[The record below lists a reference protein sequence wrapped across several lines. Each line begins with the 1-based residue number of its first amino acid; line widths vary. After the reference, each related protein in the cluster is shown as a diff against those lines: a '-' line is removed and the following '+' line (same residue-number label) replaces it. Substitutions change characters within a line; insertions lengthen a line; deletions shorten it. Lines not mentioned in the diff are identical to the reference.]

1 MTGRQETSSVR
12 GLWLMAAAMIW
23 LPGIDAF
30 GKLLGEQGMSAGQL
44 TLIRFGLQVC
54 FLAPLLFWLR
64 QWRPVPGTLGL
75 QLARGVLMMLATFC
89 FFNALRVM
97 PMAEALAIFFVEPMV
112 LTLLSALLL
121 GETIHFRRIATIIIG
136 FVGALIII
144 RPNFIAFGWPA
155 LWPLGTAL
163 GFAGYMILTRRLAGR
178 VPAFQMQMNVGL
190 AAIAAILLLML
201 VGGDMGGLFS
211 LRQPVGIEW
220 VWLLGLGLVATSGH
234 LLLVAAA
241 RHAPASL
248 LAPFQ
253 YIEIVSA
260 ALLGFLIFGDIP
272 ALATWAGMAIII
284 GAGLYLAH
292 RERQLERDLRPAAA
306 RTG

>member
-1 MTGRQETSSVR
+1 MTGKLETSRVR
-12 GLWLMAAAMIW
+12 GLWLMVVAMLW

-44 TLIRFGLQVC
+44 TLIRFGLQIC

-97 PMAEALAIFFVEPMV
+97 PMAEALAIFFVEPML
-112 LTLLSALLL
+112 LTLLSVVLL
-121 GETIHFRRIATIIIG
+121 GETIHFRRVAAIIVG
-136 FVGALIII
+136 FIGALIII

-178 VPAFQMQMNVGL
+178 VPAFQMQMTVGV
-190 AAIAAILLLML
+190 AAILAIFLLML
-201 VGGDMGGLFS
+201 VGGDIAGLFT

-220 VWLLGLGLVATSGH
+220 IWLLGLGLVATSGH

-253 YIEIVSA
+253 YIEIVGAS
-260 ALLGFLIFGDIP
+260 LLGFLIFGDIP
-272 ALATWAGMAIII
+272 ALATWVGMGIIV

-292 RERQLERDLRPAAA
+292 RERQLERNLRPPAA
-306 RTG
+306 RAG

>member
-1 MTGRQETSSVR
+1 MTGKLKTSRVR
-12 GLWLMAAAMIW
+12 GLWLMVVAMLW

-44 TLIRFGLQVC
+44 TLIRFGLQIC

-97 PMAEALAIFFVEPMV
+97 PMAEALAIFFVEPML
-112 LTLLSALLL
+112 LTLLSVVLL
-121 GETIHFRRIATIIIG
+121 GETIHFRRVTAIIVG
-136 FVGALIII
+136 FIGALIII

-178 VPAFQMQMNVGL
+178 VPAFQMQMTVGV
-190 AAIAAILLLML
+190 AAILAIFLLML
-201 VGGDMGGLFS
+201 VGGDIAGLFT

-220 VWLLGLGLVATSGH
+220 IWLLGLGLVATSGH

-253 YIEIVSA
+253 YIEIVGAS
-260 ALLGFLIFGDIP
+260 LLGFLIFGDIP
-272 ALATWAGMAIII
+272 ALATWVGMGIIV

-292 RERQLERDLRPAAA
+292 RERQMERNLRPPAA
-306 RTG
+306 RAG